1 MNTSKKRFGV
11 GLFLGLSFAL
21 SSCRSV
27 QSDVSTD
34 QPSQVMAGEEACIK
48 PVRVSY
54 GFRKKATNAP
64 PESDY
69 LTQLYNQL
77 EVELS
82 FADIATAKTNDCK
95 SGVCKAQFIKPVK
108 VKADLPIALNSRIV
122 VDYEQ
127 DHDENGT
134 CVRSLDVG
142 SSVKN
147 YCIGKILN
155 LSVEIGIKGSVKT
168 DRDNKKT
175 YACKISGGATADLTC
190 PLLRVKARMN
200 ETGIEFTPTLQLS
213 DIQGW
218 DMAKLP
224 GDPQKSYR
232 ISYKD
237 IPDRIKSVIKYFSSK
252 SPKESDEKA
261 DVEWERFANIC
272 YFDNDLG
279 EG

>member
-1 MNTSKKRFGV
+1 MNSTIKRS
-11 GLFLGLSFAL
+11 GLILLLGLNIAL

-27 QSDVSTD
+27 RSDVSTEES
-34 QPSQVMAGEEACIK
+34 SQVKVGEEACVK

-54 GFRKKATNAP
+54 GFSKKAISSAP
-64 PESDY
+64 DSDY

-82 FADIATAKTNDCK
+82 FADIVAAKNKECK
-95 SGVCKAQFIKPVK
+95 GGLCKARFIKPVK
-108 VKADLPIALNSRIV
+108 VKADLPIALNSRIT

-127 DHDENGT
+127 DNGENGI
-134 CVRSLDVG
+134 CIRSLDVG

-155 LSVEIGIKGSVKT
+155 LSVEIGVKGIVKT
-168 DRDNKKT
+168 DADNKKS
-175 YACKISGGATADLTC
+175 YSCKISGGATADLSC

-213 DIQGW
+213 DIKGW
-218 DMAKLP
+218 DMEKLP

-232 ISYKD
+232 ISFKD
-237 IPDRIKSVIKYFSSK
+237 IPDKIKSIKKYFSSK
-252 SPKESDEKA
+252 SPRETAEKA